1 MVVIYSGQNIWE
13 QSQFQSYTWN
23 MIISRKKNAP
33 NHYLGKNVLT
43 NERQTKNKRQQMGER
58 TEKLNPI
65 QVCQVH
71 SKEGMRC

>member
-1 MVVIYSGQNIWE
+1 
-13 QSQFQSYTWN
+13 
-23 MIISRKKNAP
+23 MIISMKKVAL

-71 SKEGMRC
+71 SKERMRC